1 MIAGSAE
8 SAPALAG
15 VAPAARPRDARYDA
29 RVRTVPLA
37 VGLLLIVVAHPGRAL
52 ADCEASAHGMRA
64 DGSDNSAAF
73 TKTLTECAGQTIH
86 IAHGTYLFN
95 PSGYQRGFQVP
106 ANTRL
111 AGDGARGAQATVL
124 QIGDGGSFASFLWVR
139 NVSKVAIYGI
149 RFEGTAYDSG
159 CSRHLDYGYAITIRS
174 DAGQQQPVEYIDVSD
189 DVFHDFNGGGWVAL
203 MAADGSPGIGL
214 NGRIV
219 IKNNEFDSDAN
230 LRGGCAANSPIGQS
244 VVMVSMHG
252 SDSSGQGLVA
262 NVEVDSNTFEAGYVK
277 GAIAIWSSTRTISV
291 THNSIRDV
299 GLHLPPYPG
308 ELGRYGI
315 TVYNSAHNAAG
326 LHPDS
331 VRITDNAI
339 TNPVSC
345 GIYVASARNLQIVR
359 NRISGQRDRNDA
371 TLPKGAIALNHA
383 ENVSAL
389 EGNELSDNYIGISS
403 VGSALNKGTNR
414 INAAAGGT
422 SEKIR

>member
-1 MIAGSAE
+1 VRKV
-8 SAPALAG
+8 ALI
-15 VAPAARPRDARYDA
+15 
-29 RVRTVPLA
+29 
-37 VGLLLIVVAHPGRAL
+37 VGLSLIVVAHPGRAH

-64 DGSDNSAAF
+64 DAGDNSAAF
-73 TKTLTECAGQTIH
+73 TKTLSECAGQTIH
-86 IAHGTYLFN
+86 IAHGTYLFT
-95 PSGYQRGFQVP
+95 PDGYHVGFQVP

-111 AGDGARGAQATVL
+111 AGDGARGEQATVL
-124 QIGDGGSFASFLWVR
+124 QIGDSGNFASFLWVR

-149 RFEGTAYDSG
+149 RFEGTPYDSG
-159 CSRHLDYGYAITIRS
+159 CSRHLDYGYAITVRS
-174 DAGQQQPVEYIDVSD
+174 DAAQQEPVEFVDVSS
-189 DVFHDFNGGGWVAL
+189 DVFHDFNGGAWLAL
-203 MAADGSPGIGL
+203 MAADGSPGIGV
-214 NGRIV
+214 NSRIV
-219 IKNNEFDSDAN
+219 IKNNEFDSDAK

-244 VVMVSMHG
+244 VEMVSMHG
-252 SDSSGQGLVA
+252 SDASGQGLVT
-262 NVEVDSNTFEAGYVK
+262 NVEVDANTFEAGYVK
-277 GAIAIWSSTRTISV
+277 GAIAIWSSTRTIGV
-291 THNSIRDV
+291 TNNMIRDV

-331 VRITDNAI
+331 IRITDNTI

-345 GIYVASARNLQIVR
+345 GVYVASARNLQIAR

-403 VGSALNKGTNR
+403 VGSALNKGTNL
-414 INAAAGGT
+414 INAAAGGI